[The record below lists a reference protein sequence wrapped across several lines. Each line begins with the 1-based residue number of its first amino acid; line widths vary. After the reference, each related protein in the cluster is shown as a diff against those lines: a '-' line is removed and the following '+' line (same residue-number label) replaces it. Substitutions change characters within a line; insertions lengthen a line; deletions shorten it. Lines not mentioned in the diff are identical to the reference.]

1 MARATIHL
9 DPRAPRRKTG
19 PPHRPEASDCPSL
32 AHRSVLCSFFL
43 HSVLSIA
50 MPRRRRRSRA
60 SGVILTCG
68 PSRTLAVSRGS
79 RSTWRSDKRPRSIT
93 SVWSSGPCAVAA
105 RGAEAVRTAAS
116 RTPRDRAPPVRP
128 EGVPPAVF
136 PVPPVFPAP
145 PVLPAPPAFPS
156 RRNTRLPFSK
166 ASRAPRSLAMASTR
180 FANAARSASFAM
192 RTRSSRTPARRCA
205 SSSASTSR
213 MSSATAG
220 SAAIVLTR
228 VLRPVRTGPIPPRPA
243 HRGCRL
249 RSRPDRRGRWR
260 RSSGSRSA

>member
-43 HSVLSIA
+43 HSVLSIVI
-50 MPRRRRRSRA
+50 PRRRRRSRA
-60 SGVILTCG
+60 SGVIRTCG

-93 SVWSSGPCAVAA
+93 SVWSAGPCAVAA
-105 RGAEAVRTAAS
+105 RGAEAARTAAS

-136 PVPPVFPAP
+136 P
-145 PVLPAPPAFPS
+145 APPALPTLSALPS
-156 RRNTRLPFSK
+156 RRNTRLPFSR

>member
-19 PPHRPEASDCPSL
+19 PPHPPEASDCPSL

-43 HSVLSIA
+43 HSVLSIV

-93 SVWSSGPCAVAA
+93 SVWVAGPCAVAA
-105 RGAEAVRTAAS
+105 RGVEAARTAAS
-116 RTPRDRAPPVRP
+116 RTPWDRAPPVRP

-136 PVPPVFPAP
+136 P
-145 PVLPAPPAFPS
+145 APPALPTLSALPS
-156 RRNTRLPFSK
+156 RRNTRLPFSR

-180 FANAARSASFAM
+180 IANAARSASFAM

-228 VLRPVRTGPIPPRPA
+228 VPRPVRTGPIPPRPA

>member
-19 PPHRPEASDCPSL
+19 PPHRPEASDCRSL

-43 HSVLSIA
+43 HSVLSIV

-93 SVWSSGPCAVAA
+93 SVWSAGPCAVAA
-105 RGAEAVRTAAS
+105 CGAEAVRAAAS

-136 PVPPVFPAP
+136 PRHPGVSGASGAAGTSGVSLQAKYEVAFLESFACSTVIGHGQHPLCERREIGVVCDAHALLTHSRPKVRQLLGEHLADELRNRRIRRHRPHPCPAP
-145 PVLPAPPAFPS
+145 SAYRTDSA
-156 RRNTRLPFSK
+156 
-166 ASRAPRSLAMASTR
+166 ASRASGM
-180 FANAARSASFAM
+180 SASL
-192 RTRSSRTPARRCA
+192 PAR
-205 SSSASTSR
+205 
-213 MSSATAG
+213 
-220 SAAIVLTR
+220 
-228 VLRPVRTGPIPPRPA
+228 
-243 HRGCRL
+243 
-249 RSRPDRRGRWR
+249 
-260 RSSGSRSA
+260 

>member
-43 HSVLSIA
+43 HSVLSIV

-93 SVWSSGPCAVAA
+93 SVWFAGPCAVAA
-105 RGAEAVRTAAS
+105 RGAEAARTAAS

-136 PVPPVFPAP
+136 P
-145 PVLPAPPAFPS
+145 APPALPTLSALPS
-156 RRNTRLPFSK
+156 RRNTRLPFSR
-166 ASRAPRSLAMASTR
+166 ASRAPRSSAMASTR